1 MDIDEALVIYD
12 KALAKAN
19 AIDSKDHMSSI
30 AFSMAVLQ
38 AEMGKKDAAI
48 ENLRNA
54 KDTVNTVED
63 KAFKVEIDRVIG

>member
-1 MDIDEALVIYD
+1 
-12 KALAKAN
+12 
-19 AIDSKDHMSSI
+19 MSSI

-63 KAFKVEIDRVIG
+63 KAFKVEIDELLAKLLAE